1 MDSLPPLP
9 SLAILLVE
17 DNPINQKVASRVLE
31 RAGHCVTIAGNGVEA
46 IDQVSGRDFDLVL
59 MDVMMPEMDGLT
71 ATVAIRERE
80 QGTDRHLPIVALTA
94 NAMEGDREKCLDA
107 GMDGY
112 VSKPIQMSILFEEI
126 RRALRRFR
134 NS

>member
-1 MDSLPPLP
+1 MDPLPP
-9 SLAILLVE
+9 LAILLVE

-59 MDVMMPEMDGLT
+59 MDVMMPEMDGLS

-94 NAMEGDREKCLDA
+94 NAMDGDREKCLEA

-112 VSKPIQMSILFEEI
+112 VSKPIQLPILFQVI
-126 RRALRRFR
+126 AQTIRRFR
-134 NS
+134 HGA